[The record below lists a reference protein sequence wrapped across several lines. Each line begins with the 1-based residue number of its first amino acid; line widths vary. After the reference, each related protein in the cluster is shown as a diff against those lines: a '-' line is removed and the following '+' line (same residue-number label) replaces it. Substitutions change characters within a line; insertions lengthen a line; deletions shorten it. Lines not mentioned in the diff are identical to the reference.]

1 MQDNGLLVNAN
12 TETQVKDKPIKN
24 VSRVVIITLLSLFI
38 FIGYFLS
45 FSAAGYIKIAT
56 SGYIGVLNTKNH
68 YSARFGDLCVVRELE
83 NYNTIKTRDIIFYTI
98 NGEMY
103 SAPVESVSD
112 KIIVVKKG
120 EELHNVPKTNIDGKL
135 VKTVGVIGFFVG
147 IISSVYSA
155 IACSIILFIYLA
167 VITISRINYENTE
180 KGKNLRQK
188 YFEEKKRLKRTRQQ
202 EQKIKTDNTSLL
214 ESIEGD
220 VLTTL
225 NNIKKI
231 ADNNKVFETYELLLE
246 DAHEY
251 YFSVKR
257 LSKEDRRKITIL
269 VELSVCFNRVN
280 LDVEYMLVDLIIL
293 AKLEG
298 FNKQQFLEN
307 SKKLITKGTEESL
320 FNFIS
325 ILYVLISRNEN
336 LKVKEIK
343 NILQT
348 YKKEITTRNYD
359 DNSRCEQIYLKT
371 MELFK

>member
-83 NYNTIKTRDIIFYTI
+83 NYNSIKTGDIIFYTI

-359 DNSRCEQIYLKT
+359 DNSRCKQIYLKT

>member
-188 YFEEKKRLKRTRQQ
+188 YFEEKKLLKRTRQQ

-359 DNSRCEQIYLKT
+359 DNSRCKQIYLKT

>member
-83 NYNTIKTRDIIFYTI
+83 NYNTIKTGDIIFYTI

-202 EQKIKTDNTSLL
+202 EQKIKTDKTSLL
-214 ESIEGD
+214 ESIDGD

-231 ADNNKVFETYELLLE
+231 ANNNKVFETYELLLE

-343 NILQT
+343 NILQI

-359 DNSRCEQIYLKT
+359 DNSRCKQIYLKT

>member
-83 NYNTIKTRDIIFYTI
+83 NYNSIKTGDIIFYTI

-202 EQKIKTDNTSLL
+202 EQKIKTDKTSLL
-214 ESIEGD
+214 ESIDGD

-231 ADNNKVFETYELLLE
+231 ANNNKVFETYELLLE

-359 DNSRCEQIYLKT
+359 DNSRCKQIYLKT